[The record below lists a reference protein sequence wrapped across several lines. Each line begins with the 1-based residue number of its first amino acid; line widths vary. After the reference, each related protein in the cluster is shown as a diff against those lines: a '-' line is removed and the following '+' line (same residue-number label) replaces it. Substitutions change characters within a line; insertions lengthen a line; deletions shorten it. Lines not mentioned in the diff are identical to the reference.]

1 MRAYVRACAFVCV
14 SVCMCVC
21 VCVCVCVCARARA
34 SVYKCVHERTCVYV
48 CMDVCTCVCM
58 CACVRARVCAYVC
71 VCLCQCCLRF
81 STLGPAIQQSWFMSA
96 ERVVKGFRHTECNKS
111 PLAIFVVG

>member
-1 MRAYVRACAFVCV
+1 M
-14 SVCMCVC
+14 
-21 VCVCVCVCARARA
+21 CARARA

-71 VCLCQCCLRF
+71 VSVCVCVVFVFPLLVLLYSNHGSCLQNVLLKA
-81 STLGPAIQQSWFMSA
+81 SDIQNVINLPLLFLSWADTHSSF
-96 ERVVKGFRHTECNKS
+96 KS
-111 PLAIFVVG
+111 HVRDICGLEKC